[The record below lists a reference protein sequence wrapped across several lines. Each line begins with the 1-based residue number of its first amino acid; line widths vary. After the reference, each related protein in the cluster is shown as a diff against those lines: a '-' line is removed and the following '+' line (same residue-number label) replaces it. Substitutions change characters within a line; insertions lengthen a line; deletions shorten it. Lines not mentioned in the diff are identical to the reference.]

1 MPVTVLNWIVPVT
14 ILLCGMAFAAIRLF
28 GFATGRWGYA
38 FLSLAM
44 GFSIMLIET
53 DRFTPYKQVLEDSLI
68 LLSILL
74 ACRALRRRLDIQ
86 GSLLFETVVMVISA
100 VAVTLSLVGFQSV
113 RLETLSVEACCA
125 VIVWATALPFARS
138 ARTRPD
144 RILAVLFLLLA
155 FLLTSECATFLM
167 APPVGHA
174 VGAWRASPWGT
185 MIQYTGAIGSVVL
198 SFCVILVAAEDAI
211 ERHRIEAHTD
221 PMPNVLNRRGL
232 NALLESR
239 QAKRFHTGPTAVILA
254 DIDHFKAI
262 NDRFGHSF
270 GDAVIK
276 HFATVL
282 TTAVG
287 PEDCVA
293 RVGGEEFMILIT
305 GMTLQEASATADL
318 ARSTFAT
325 ERWVSNG
332 TDLRFTASFG
342 VSMASRD
349 LMTIDSAIERADG
362 VLYAAKQQGRNCVIA
377 HR

>member
-1 MPVTVLNWIVPVT
+1 MPVTILNWIVPIT
-14 ILLCGMAFAAIRLF
+14 ILLCGMAFAAIRLL
-28 GFATGRWGYA
+28 GFATERWGYA
-38 FLSLAM
+38 LLSLSM

-53 DRFTPYKQVLEDSLI
+53 ERFTPYKQVLEDSLI

-86 GSLLFETVVMVISA
+86 GSLLFETSVMVFSA
-100 VAVTLSLVGFQSV
+100 VAVTVSLVGFKSV

-125 VIVWATALPFARS
+125 VVLWASAWPFARS
-138 ARTRPD
+138 AKSRPD
-144 RILAVLFLLLA
+144 RILAALFLLLA
-155 FLLTSECATFLM
+155 FLLTGQCATFL
-167 APPVGHA
+167 AASPVGHA
-174 VGAWRASPWGT
+174 VGAWRTSPWGN
-185 MIQYTGAIGSVVL
+185 MIQYTGVIGSIVL
-198 SFCVILVAAEDAI
+198 TFCVMLVAAEDAI

-221 PMPNVLNRRGL
+221 PMTNLLNRRGL

-239 QAKRFHTGPTAVILA
+239 QAKRFHTGPTVVILA
-254 DIDHFKAI
+254 DIDHFKTI

-276 HFATVL
+276 RFATVL

-287 PEDCVA
+287 SKDCVA
-293 RVGGEEFMILIT
+293 RVGGEEFMILIS
-305 GMTLQEASATADL
+305 GMTLQEAAATADR

-332 TDLRFTASFG
+332 IDQSFTASFG

-349 LMTIDSAIERADG
+349 RMAIDHAIERADC
-362 VLYAAKQQGRNCVIA
+362 VLYAAKQQGRNRVIV
-377 HR
+377 HQ